1 MEEIRVPA
9 QACWMVRK
17 ILGTKEML
25 HILHNEAVGKKSMIR
40 QAYKQMLGGF
50 SKVEWRNLICCNSAR
65 PKAIFTQW
73 LQAQNRL
80 LIKDRMLKWKMQV
93 EPVCVMCNQEEE
105 TRDHLFY
112 DCIFARMLWRR
123 LLQWINQNSSSN
135 VIVSQ
140 QWIIVKTKGK
150 NPQAQALK
158 LIYAEY
164 IYALWKE
171 RNTRIFE
178 KHETTME
185 NIARR
190 IACVCCVRANIAARL
205 FLDKCRF

>member
-1 MEEIRVPA
+1 MEEVRVPA

-25 HILHNEAVGKKSMIR
+25 HILHNEVVGKKSMIR
-40 QAYKQMLGGF
+40 QAYKQMLGSF

-65 PKAIFTQW
+65 PKAIFTIW

-80 LIKDRMLKWKMQV
+80 LTKDRMLKWKMQV

-105 TRDHLFY
+105 TSDHLFY
-112 DCIFARMLWRR
+112 DCIFARMIWRR
-123 LLQWINQNSSSN
+123 LLQWINQNSNSN

-150 NPQAQALK
+150 NPEAQALR

-164 IYALWKE
+164 IYTLWKE

-190 IACVCCVRANIAARL
+190 IACVCCVRANITARL
-205 FLDKCRF
+205 FLDKCSF

>member
-1 MEEIRVPA
+1 MEEVRVPA

-40 QAYKQMLGGF
+40 QAYKQMLGSF

-65 PKAIFTQW
+65 PKAIFTLW
-73 LQAQNRL
+73 LQAQNKL
-80 LIKDRMLKWKMQV
+80 LTKDRMLKWKMQV

-135 VIVSQ
+135 VIDSQ
-140 QWIIVKTKGK
+140 
-150 NPQAQALK
+150 
-158 LIYAEY
+158 
-164 IYALWKE
+164 
-171 RNTRIFE
+171 
-178 KHETTME
+178 
-185 NIARR
+185 
-190 IACVCCVRANIAARL
+190 
-205 FLDKCRF
+205 